1 MFYAV
6 GRDLAA
12 KSRSAATYAP
22 VFETFLLKVAAVID
36 VATVDHNITAH
47 SLGDDTP

>member
-1 MFYAV
+1 MFYSV